1 MFIINNSQ
9 DEIINTSINNITNDI
24 TNDDTINNR
33 YLSLEI
39 FIIFI
44 IFIIIILVIYFN
56 DKENRYLCRK
66 KNKIKPII
74 I

>member
-1 MFIINNSQ
+1 MFIMNNSQ
-9 DEIINTSINNITNDI
+9 DEIINVSNI

-74 I
+74 

>member
-1 MFIINNSQ
+1 MNYSQDKIINV
-9 DEIINTSINNITNDI
+9 NTSINNITNDKI
-24 TNDDTINNR
+24 INYR
-33 YLSLEI
+33 YLFLEI

-56 DKENRYLCRK
+56 DKENRYCCRK